1 MKLGVLGPLSV
12 IAESLGEESGN
23 LAPSAPKLRS
33 VLAMLIVYGDQVV
46 PVATLMRELWDG
58 VPPTS
63 GLNTL
68 QTYILGVRKL
78 LSAVTGAPAAEVAS
92 EILITKAGGYLLKT
106 EHATLDLKQYY
117 TLVADGR
124 KALTE
129 NSDEHGVRLLSQALE
144 LWRGPAFSDIPA
156 GPVLE
161 SKRQQLE
168 ASHDV
173 ILEYRLD
180 AQLRLGRYSEIISE
194 LAELT
199 AQNPLGEGIHAKYMQ
214 ALHLSGRRTQA
225 LAVFHRLRGNLI
237 AELGLEP
244 GRLVQR
250 THQVILNSDLGFDE
264 ILAQARPSDDGVQ
277 TLVWGNGR
285 RY

>member
-12 IAESLGEESGN
+12 VADSSAEGVN

-33 VLAMLIVYGDQVV
+33 VLAMLTVYGDQVV
-46 PVATLMRELWDG
+46 PVALLMRELWDG

-78 LSAVTGAPAAEVAS
+78 LSTATGVPVPEVAS
-92 EILITKAGGYLLKT
+92 EILTTEAGGYLLRT
-106 EHATLDLKQYY
+106 EYATLDLKCYH
-117 TLVADGR
+117 TLVAAGR
-124 KALTE
+124 EALMAE
-129 NSDEHGVRLLSQALE
+129 DDQRGVRLLSQALR
-144 LWRGPAFSDIPA
+144 LWRGPALVDVPA
-156 GPVLE
+156 GPALE
-161 SKRQQLE
+161 SKRRQLE

-173 ILEYRLD
+173 IREYRLD
-180 AQLRLGRYSEIISE
+180 AQLRLGHYGEILGE

-199 AQNPLGEGIHAKYMQ
+199 AQNPLGEGIHVKYMQ

-225 LAVFHRLRGNLI
+225 LEVFHRLRGNLV

-244 GRLVQR
+244 GRLVQQAYR
-250 THQVILNSDLGFDE
+250 AILDPDLDFDE
-264 ILAQARPSDDGVQ
+264 VLTRMRPNDADAR
-277 TLVWGNGR
+277 TLVWGHGR